1 MAVAGLVISAVVF
14 SVVLIVIV
22 VGSVVIGAVVF
33 IAVVMV
39 VVVAVEVVVAVV
51 ASRCEF
57 KIVDRTN
64 PNMPRPRSMP
74 RARKREHKPNLHL
87 LGFRVDTWPSLDGL
101 IG

>member
-22 VGSVVIGAVVF
+22 VGSVDAAVF

-39 VVVAVEVVVAVV
+39 VVVVVEVVVAVV
-51 ASRCEF
+51 ASRCEL
-57 KIVDRTN
+57 KIVNRTN
-64 PNMPRPRSMP
+64 PNIPRPRSVP

-87 LGFRVDTWPSLDGL
+87 LGFRVDTCPSLDGL
-101 IG
+101 TG